1 MKKPIATPS
10 RTKEI
15 LETHGM
21 FAKKNYGQNFLIE
34 SGIVDKIARHAVLSD
49 HCGVCAEPL
58 FKRGSGENEGCLSGG
73 GRGSRSPDYGR
84 GGPGHESV

>member
-34 SGIVDKIARHAVLSD
+34 SGIVDKIARHAVISN
-49 HCGVCAEPL
+49 HCVVLKSA
-58 FKRGSGENEGCLSGG
+58 
-73 GRGSRSPDYGR
+73 
-84 GGPGHESV
+84 PGLGH